1 MAKRRSKK
9 PKKHIFLI
17 DDLPEEHEFLLI
29 GAQTQQPLH
38 KLAYFFNKNFLTDFE
53 MQDDIRVIRRKTEV
67 AFQNYATSENEI
79 GQRMRLLNNEV
90 LIPIEHQQTLFDTH
104 EAFYLFPE
112 LPAIDYLLMIS
123 YEENLS
129 FDDIKRNFTAPF
141 EVKWIHI
148 DLKKCYTAF
157 PVFPG

>member
-1 MAKRRSKK
+1 MAKKQNKK
-9 PKKHIFLI
+9 PKKHILQI
-17 DDLPEEHEFLLI
+17 DDLPEEYEFLLI
-29 GAQTQQPLH
+29 GAQTQEPLH
-38 KLAYFFNKNFLTDFE
+38 KLSYFLNKNFFTNFE
-53 MQDDIRVIRRKTEV
+53 LQDPIQVIRRNTEV
-67 AFQNYATSENEI
+67 SFQNYATSENEI

-90 LIPIEHQQTLFDTH
+90 LIPIEHQQSLFDTH

-123 YEENLS
+123 FDENLS
-129 FDDIKRNFTAPF
+129 LEDIKRNFTAPF
-141 EVKWIHI
+141 KIKWIHI

>member
-1 MAKRRSKK
+1 MAKKRNKK
-9 PKKHIFLI
+9 TKKHIFRI
-17 DDLPEEHEFLLI
+17 DDLPEEYEFLLI
-29 GAQTQQPLH
+29 GTQTQQPLH
-38 KLAYFFNKNFLTDFE
+38 KLVYFFNKNFFTDFQ
-53 MQDDIRVIRRKTEV
+53 MQDNIRVIRRKTEV

-79 GQRMRLLNNEV
+79 GQRMRFLNNEV
-90 LIPIEHQQTLFDTH
+90 LIPIEHPQTLFDTH

-123 YEENLS
+123 FDEKLN
-129 FDDIKRNFTAPF
+129 FDDIKRKFTAPF
-141 EVKWIHI
+141 DIKWIQI